1 MLALFTMMLFVS
13 KFTKNSLMNW
23 YKSTWS
29 LFFMFLMTTMNFYSL
44 MDIPKTVF
52 FFFLDNLS
60 SPLIMLSCWISALM
74 IMSSYKI
81 LKSEDMVSSFLA
93 SILSLNLIIISVF
106 IQSSLFNLYILF
118 ESSLIPTSTLILVWG
133 YQPERLQAGMYLIM
147 YTVLGALPFLIN
159 IFFIYSFNAHLSLL
173 SYSILPTMSHFS
185 LMNLWWLFLILVFLV
200 KLPIYSPHLWLPK
213 AHVEAPV
220 AGSMILAALLL
231 KLGGYGISRMMM
243 MFSKYNF
250 IMNYFIMTLSLVGG
264 VLSSLICI
272 RQSDMKSLIAY
283 PSIGHM
289 GLMLMGILSGS
300 EFGMKM
306 GLLMMIAHGLSSSG
320 LFSMSNMMYEKS
332 GTRSLLISKGFI
344 SLAPN
349 FSMCFFLMCSINM
362 AAPPSI
368 NLLSEAGLI
377 VTGIFVSKFFIIMLS
392 LMAFLAAVYS
402 LFLYASTQHSKIS
415 VFINPFSNIKSLYYN
430 VIMLHWIPAQ
440 LLILLSVLL

>member
-1 MLALFTMMLFVS
+1 MIITNTS
-13 KFTKNSLMNW
+13 TNKSLSW
-23 YKSTWS
+23 YKSTWL
-29 LFFMFLMTTMNFYSL
+29 LFFMFISIALNFYSL
-44 MDIPKTVF
+44 MDTPKIMLSF
-52 FFFLDNLS
+52 FMDSFSL
-60 SPLIMLSCWISALM
+60 PLIMLSCWISGLM

-81 LKSEDMVSSFLA
+81 LKMNNLVKYFLL
-93 SILSLNLIIISVF
+93 SILILNFIIIMVF
-106 IQSSLFNLYILF
+106 TQKSLLTLYIFF
-118 ESSLIPTSTLILVWG
+118 EASLIPTLILILTWG

-147 YTVLGALPFLIN
+147 YTIMGALPFLVN
-159 IFFIYSFNAHLSLL
+159 IFFIYSYNGHLSLL
-173 SYSILPTMSHFS
+173 TPSILPTIFHDS
-185 LMNLWWLFLILVFLV
+185 LMNFWWLFLILVFLV
-200 KLPIYSPHLWLPK
+200 KLPIYSAHLWLPK

-231 KLGGYGISRMMM
+231 KLGGYGICRLMI
-243 MFSKYNF
+243 MFFKYNF
-250 IMNYFIMTLSLVGG
+250 VMNYFIISMSLIGG

-283 PSIGHM
+283 SSIGHM
-289 GLMLMGILSGS
+289 GLMLVGILSNS

-332 GTRSLLISKGFI
+332 SSRSLLISKGFI

-377 VTGIFVSKFFIIMLS
+377 MVTIFISKFFIIMLS

-402 LFLYASTQHSKIS
+402 LFLYVSTQHSKIS
-415 VFINPFSNIKSLYYN
+415 NFINPFNNFKTLYYD
-430 VIMLHWIPAQ
+430 VIFLHWIPAQ
-440 LLILLSVLL
+440 MLIVLSTMM

>member
-1 MLALFTMMLFVS
+1 MMTLSAMTM
-13 KFTKNSLMNW
+13 TKNIMMNW
-23 YKSTWS
+23 YKSIWILFLMFLTTTLNFHS
-29 LFFMFLMTTMNFYSL
+29 AMNVSKTISSFFMDNF
-44 MDIPKTVF
+44 
-52 FFFLDNLS
+52 S

-81 LKSEDMVSSFLA
+81 LKNNNLVNYFLL
-93 SILSLNLIIISVF
+93 SILILNFIIIMVF
-106 IQSSLFNLYILF
+106 IQKSLFTLYIFF
-118 ESSLIPTSTLILVWG
+118 EASLIPTLILILVWG
-133 YQPERLQAGMYLIM
+133 YQPERLQAGMYLII
-147 YTVLGALPFLIN
+147 YTILGALPFLIN

-173 SYSILPTMSHFS
+173 SYSVLPTMSHFT
-185 LMNLWWLFLILVFLV
+185 LMNFWWLFLILVFLI
-200 KLPIYSPHLWLPK
+200 KLPIYSSHLWLPK

-231 KLGGYGISRMMM
+231 KLGGYGICRLML

-250 IMNYFIMTLSLVGG
+250 LMNYLVITLSLIGG

-283 PSIGHM
+283 SSIGHM
-289 GLMLMGILSGS
+289 GLMLMGILSSS

-344 SLAPN
+344 SLSPN

-377 VTGIFVSKFFIIMLS
+377 VTGIFISKLFIIALS

-402 LFLYASTQHSKIS
+402 LFLYVGTQHSKIS
-415 VFINPFSNIKSLYYN
+415 TFINPFNNIKSLYYN
-430 VIMLHWIPAQ
+430 VIMLHWMPAQ
-440 LLILLSVLL
+440 LLILFSVLL